1 MLRSLSALSVQILK
15 RIWDIA
21 DWQKRG
27 LAWEEFVVTLKLIS
41 AAQKKPEPRRLHFKA
56 EIWP

>member
-1 MLRSLSALSVQILK
+1 MHDLLLCGSITARQILK

-41 AAQKKPEPRRLHFKA
+41 AAQKKC
-56 EIWP
+56 